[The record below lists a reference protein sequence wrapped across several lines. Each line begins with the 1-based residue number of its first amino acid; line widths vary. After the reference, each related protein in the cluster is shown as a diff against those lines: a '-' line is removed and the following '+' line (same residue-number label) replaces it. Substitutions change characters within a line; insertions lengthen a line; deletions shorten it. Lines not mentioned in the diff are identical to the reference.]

1 MPSRPSSSKT
11 SKDSP
16 SAPAE
21 AGLEATA
28 AAKKTAKKKEV
39 VSLIDDEKVKAPKA
53 PSTRKASTSALPRIG
68 AKSETPA
75 PEVTA
80 EAPAEEAAAKTAA
93 KKTAS
98 TRKTVDDQKKD
109 ALNLFEEED
118 KPKAKRARPA
128 TEAPVATALPPIS
141 RIKEVGPVSSGPVI
155 VAGPVSVPPPAPP
168 PPPVEAAAPGYEVNE
183 AGEKIIH
190 LKPPII
196 VKDLAEKMGL
206 RPFKIIADLINLKV
220 FVANADKAIEL
231 DVAEKV
237 CEKHGFKLE
246 REKREKGAGVHK
258 VEEVIVEP
266 PPQVIEE
273 VEQEKLELRAPIIT
287 FMGHVD
293 HGKTSLLDAI
303 RKTQVTDGEAGGITQ
318 HIGAYSV
325 FHEGKPITFIDTPGH
340 AAFSGMRARGAHVT
354 DIVVLIIAADDGIMP
369 QTREALNHARAAE
382 VQIMVA
388 INKCDLPAANVL
400 RVKSQLQE
408 IGLAPVDWG
417 GEIEVMEVSART
429 GDGINNLLETM
440 ALQAEVL
447 ELKADPKAP
456 ARATVIES
464 SMVPGKGPVATVI
477 VRQGTLKVG
486 QPFICGPH
494 WGKSK
499 ALLDDRGQAVRE
511 VRPGMPVELVGFSDM
526 PRVGDEVV
534 VMDSERS
541 VRRLSEERL
550 EEARQA
556 KLVTRRRATMED
568 LFANIEEGQKKV
580 FKVVLKTDVQG
591 SLEAITKCLGDIQS
605 DKINLRILHSDV
617 GPINESDVLLAS
629 GSDAVVIGFNTKVE
643 NKASSSAK
651 REGVQIK
658 LYSIIY
664 ELIDQVKE
672 AMTGMLDPLTREK
685 VLGHARVK
693 QVFKVNK
700 GWVGGSVVIDGRID
714 RKQRARVLRDGQP
727 IYDGSVETLRRFQ
740 DEVPEV
746 RNGLECGIKLHGF
759 SEYEENDIIECYELE
774 KIPQAL

>member
-1 MPSRPSSSKT
+1 MPPRSSSSKT
-11 SKDSP
+11 SKDTPVSEVAEVEELE
-16 SAPAE
+16 SAP
-21 AGLEATA
+21 

-39 VSLIDDEKVKAPKA
+39 LSLIDEEKPAKTRG
-53 PSTRKASTSALPRIG
+53 TRKEGTALPPIG
-68 AKSETPA
+68 AKSAPEIA
-75 PEVTA
+75 AKSEVPEVTA
-80 EAPAEEAAAKTAA
+80 DTADSG
-93 KKTAS
+93 KM
-98 TRKTVDDQKKD
+98 TVDDQKKA
-109 ALNLFEEED
+109 ALNLFEEDE
-118 KPKAKRARPA
+118 KPKVKRTRTAEAA
-128 TEAPVATALPPIS
+128 TTTALPPIS
-141 RIKEVGPVSSGPVI
+141 RLKDAGP
-155 VAGPVSVPPPAPP
+155 VAGPVAAPVIAPP
-168 PPPVEAAAPGYEVNE
+168 PKPAAVEPAAPEFEVNE
-183 AGEKIIH
+183 SGEKIIH
-190 LKPPII
+190 LKPPVI

-206 RPFKIIADLINLKV
+206 RPFKVIADLINLKV

-237 CEKHGFKLE
+237 CEKHGFRLE

-266 PPQVIEE
+266 PPQVVEE
-273 VEQEKLELRAPIIT
+273 VAEEKLELRAPIIT

-303 RKTQVTDGEAGGITQ
+303 RKTQVTSAEAGGITQ

-325 FHEGKPITFIDTPGH
+325 FHDGKPITFIDTPGH
-340 AAFSGMRARGAHVT
+340 AAFSGMRARGANVT

-369 QTREALNHARAAE
+369 QTREALNHAKAAD
-382 VQIMVA
+382 VQLMVA
-388 INKCDLPAANVL
+388 INKCDLPAANVM
-400 RVKSQLQE
+400 RVKSQLQDL
-408 IGLAPVDWG
+408 GLMPVDWG
-417 GEIEVMEVSART
+417 GEIECMEVSART
-429 GDGINNLLETM
+429 GAGIDNLLETM

-456 ARATVIES
+456 PRATVIES

-494 WGKSK
+494 WGKTR
-499 ALLDDRGQAVRE
+499 ALMNDRGQPIKE
-511 VRPGMPVELVGFSDM
+511 VKPGMPVEVVGFSDM

-534 VMDSERS
+534 VMDSER
-541 VRRLSEERL
+541 VVKKLSEERL
-550 EEARQA
+550 EEMRQA

-591 SLEAITKCLGDIQS
+591 SLEAITKSLEEIES

-617 GPINESDVLLAS
+617 GPINESDILLAS
-629 GSDAVVIGFNTKVE
+629 GSDAIVIGFNTKTE
-643 NKASSSAK
+643 NKALSTAK

-685 VLGHARVK
+685 VLGHAKVK
-693 QVFKVNK
+693 QIFKVQK
-700 GWVGGSVVIDGRID
+700 GWVGGSQVIDGRID

-727 IYDGSVETLRRFQ
+727 VYDGAIETLRRFH

-746 RNGLECGIKLHGF
+746 RNGLECGIKLQGF
-759 SEYEENDIIECYELE
+759 SDYEEGDIIECYELE
-774 KIPQAL
+774 KIPQTL

>member
-1 MPSRPSSSKT
+1 MPLRSSSSKPSPDT
-11 SKDSP
+11 PDSI
-16 SAPAE
+16 ADE
-21 AGLEATA
+21 EVLESSPG
-28 AAKKTAKKKEV
+28 KKTAKKKEV
-39 VSLIDDEKVKAPKA
+39 LSLIDEAKPKGKAAPRKDTSEGTLPHIGVKPIPAKPVAAVEPEPPKR
-53 PSTRKASTSALPRIG
+53 TLDD
-68 AKSETPA
+68 AKRE
-75 PEVTA
+75 
-80 EAPAEEAAAKTAA
+80 
-93 KKTAS
+93 
-98 TRKTVDDQKKD
+98 
-109 ALNLFEEED
+109 ALNLFEEDE
-118 KPKAKRARPA
+118 KPKVKRVRPA
-128 TEAPVATALPPIS
+128 ETTSQSGLRPISMLREPGPAATGPVPVAPV
-141 RIKEVGPVSSGPVI
+141 V
-155 VAGPVSVPPPAPP
+155 VPPK
-168 PPPVEAAAPGYEVNE
+168 PVEAPEPAFEVNE

-231 DVAEKV
+231 EVAEKI
-237 CEKHGFKLE
+237 CEKHGFRLE

-266 PPQVIEE
+266 VAQVVEE
-273 VEQEKLELRAPIIT
+273 VEEEKLELRAPIIT

-303 RKTQVTDGEAGGITQ
+303 RKTQITSGEAGGITQ

-325 FHEGKPITFIDTPGH
+325 FHDSKPITFIDTPGH
-340 AAFSGMRARGAHVT
+340 AAFSAMRARGANVT

-369 QTREALNHARAAE
+369 QTREALNHAKAAD
-382 VQIMVA
+382 VQLMVA

-400 RVKSQLQE
+400 RVKSQLQDM
-408 IGLAPVDWG
+408 GLAPVDWG
-417 GEIEVMEVSART
+417 GDIECMEVSAKT
-429 GDGINNLLETM
+429 GLGIDNLLETM

-464 SMVPGKGPVATVI
+464 SMVAGRGPVATVI

-486 QPFICGPH
+486 QAFICGPH
-494 WGKSK
+494 WGKTK
-499 ALLDDRGQAVRE
+499 ALMNDRGEPIKAVL
-511 VRPGMPVELVGFSDM
+511 PGMPVELVGFSDM
-526 PRVGDEVV
+526 PHVGDEVV
-534 VMDSERS
+534 VMESER
-541 VRRLSEERL
+541 VVKKLSEERL
-550 EEARQA
+550 EELRQK

-591 SLEAITKCLGDIQS
+591 SLEAITKCLNDIES

-617 GPINESDVLLAS
+617 GPVNESDVLLAS
-629 GSDAVVIGFNTKVE
+629 GSDAVIIGFNTKVE
-643 NKASSSAK
+643 NKALTAAK
-651 REGVQIK
+651 REGVQVK

-664 ELIDQVKE
+664 ELIDQAKE

-685 VLGHARVK
+685 VLGHAKVK
-693 QVFKVNK
+693 VVFKVQK
-700 GWVGGSVVIDGRID
+700 GYVGGSQVTDGRID
-714 RKQRARVLRDGQP
+714 RKQRARVLRGGQAV
-727 IYDGSVETLRRFQ
+727 YDGGIETLRRFQ

-759 SEYEENDIIECYELE
+759 SDYEEGDVIECYELE